1 MRALDL
7 AKELKKGCAPGYI
20 ITGDDEYLKRFVKES
35 LLATIPK
42 EERMFSY
49 IPMDLTGQFKA
60 TVASILSAA
69 ETYTMML
76 GGGASKKMI
85 SIAPFTQDL
94 SKTDRDMLKEYFA
107 NPAPDSFILFEGAEQ
122 AQDFLTDIVEEI
134 DCSKCTDTEL
144 YIFLDKKRSALGYKM
159 EAQVIKELIA
169 ICANDFGKIMTEFEK
184 LSMYAYDSKEITK
197 DMVISLVPTNLDVQ
211 IFELSN
217 ALSKG
222 EGTKA
227 LEILE
232 RLRIADVRGRV
243 IVSSLCSTYRK
254 LFQIARAKSS
264 DEVILNAL
272 KISSGALFM
281 NRKVI
286 TQNRAANPQYIPQL
300 KDAIKFLSNLEGE
313 MKSYTID
320 EDKALELA
328 VSYLI
333 KMQGNKNGRK

>member
-49 IPMDLTGQFKA
+49 IPMDLNGQNKA
-60 TVASILSAA
+60 AVSSILSAA

-76 GGGASKKMI
+76 GAGASKKMI
-85 SIAPFTQDL
+85 SVAPFDQDL
-94 SKTDRDMLKEYFA
+94 SKTDRDLLKDYFA
-107 NPAPDSFILFEGAEQ
+107 NPAPDSFILFEGADK
-122 AQDFLTDIVEEI
+122 AQDFLVDIVEVI
-134 DCSKCTDTEL
+134 DCSKCSDTEL
-144 YIFLDKKRSALGYKM
+144 YIFIDKKRAALGYKM
-159 EAQVIKELIA
+159 DAQVIKELISL
-169 ICANDFGKIMTEFEK
+169 CGNDFGNILTEFEK
-184 LSMYAYDSKEITK
+184 LSMYAYDTKEITK
-197 DMVISLVPTNLDVQ
+197 DMLSLLVPPNLDVQ
-211 IFELSN
+211 VFELTN

-222 EGTKA
+222 ETHKA
-227 LEILE
+227 LEILDK
-232 RLRIADVRGRV
+232 LKIADVEPRT
-243 IVSSLCSTYRK
+243 IFSALCSTYRR

-272 KISSGALFM
+272 KISNGALFM

-286 TQNRAANPQYIPQL
+286 TQNRASNLQYIPQL
-300 KDAIKFLSNLEGE
+300 KDAIKFLSTLEGE
-313 MKSYTID
+313 MKSFVIE

-328 VSYLI
+328 ISYLI
-333 KMQGNKNGRK
+333 KMQGNKNGHK